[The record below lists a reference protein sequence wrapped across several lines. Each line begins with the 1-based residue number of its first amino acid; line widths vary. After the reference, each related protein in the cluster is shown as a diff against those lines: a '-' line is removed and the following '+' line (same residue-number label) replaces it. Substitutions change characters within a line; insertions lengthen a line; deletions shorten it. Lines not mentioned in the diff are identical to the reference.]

1 MIRLLCLLKYLHL
14 FALMLLGTGA
24 LAQTYPAKPIR
35 VIIPTA
41 PGDGCDILSRLV
53 GLKVAE
59 RLGWQFA
66 IDNRPGAAGQLGLQ
80 LIAQAPADGYTI
92 GCGQSGN
99 VVLVPHTYKKVP
111 YDVFKDFAP
120 VALMGSNY
128 LALVVHP
135 AVPFRNVKDLIT
147 YAKANPG
154 KLTFGNTGEGAF
166 LHFATEM
173 LSRDA
178 GFTYLNVPFK
188 SVTALITDIIGGRI
202 DAMLGPFNTIQPYAV
217 AGRLKL
223 LGIAREQRAPN
234 YPDLPTIAESIP
246 GFTSGGWFGLIA
258 PSGMPKEMIALL
270 NREINSVLKQ
280 PDVREKMTTLG
291 LDLHSES
298 PEWFGETIR
307 ADYAKWGKLAK
318 DIRFEPQ

>member
-1 MIRLLCLLKYLHL
+1 MIRVFCVHQYLYLLICL
-14 FALMLLGTGA
+14 FFSGGA
-24 LAQTYPAKPIR
+24 LAQAYPAKTIR

-53 GLKVAE
+53 GYKVSE
-59 RLGWQFA
+59 KLGWQFA

-80 LIAQAPADGYTI
+80 LIAQAPTDGYTI

-99 VVLVPHTYKKVP
+99 MAIVPHTFKKVP
-111 YDVFKDFAP
+111 YDTHKDFAP
-120 VALMGSNY
+120 VALMGSNF

-135 AVPFRNVKDLIT
+135 AVPFRNMKDLIA
-147 YAKANPG
+147 YAKAHPG

-166 LHFATEM
+166 LHFATE
-173 LSRDA
+173 LLRRDA

-217 AGRLKL
+217 SGRLKL
-223 LGIAREQRAPN
+223 LGIARDKRAPN
-234 YPDLPTIAESIP
+234 YPDIPTIAETVP

-258 PSGMPKEMIALL
+258 PAGMPKEMIAML
-270 NREINSVLKQ
+270 NREINNALKL

-291 LDLHSES
+291 LELHAES
-298 PEWFGETIR
+298 PEYFGDTIR
-307 ADYAKWGKLAK
+307 NDFAKWGKLAK
-318 DIRFEPQ
+318 DIHFEPQ

>member
-1 MIRLLCLLKYLHL
+1 MIRLFCVSRFLPL
-14 FALMLLGTGA
+14 FALVFFFGGA
-24 LAQTYPAKPIR
+24 LAQAYPAKTIR

-41 PGDGCDILSRLV
+41 PGDGCDILSRLI
-53 GLKVAE
+53 GLKLAE
-59 RLGWQFA
+59 KLGWQFA

-80 LIAQAPADGYTI
+80 LIAQAPTDGYTI

-99 VVLVPHTYKKVP
+99 MAIVPHTFKKVP
-111 YDVFKDFAP
+111 YDTHKDFAP
-120 VALMGSNY
+120 VVLMGSNY

-135 AVPFRNVKDLIT
+135 AVPFRNMKDLIT
-147 YAKANPG
+147 YAKAHPG

-166 LHFATEM
+166 LHFATE
-173 LSRDA
+173 LLRRDA

-202 DAMLGPFNTIQPYAV
+202 DAMLGPFNTIQPYAA

-223 LGIAREQRAPN
+223 LGIARDQRAPN
-234 YPDLPTIAESIP
+234 YPDIPTIAETVT

-258 PSGMPKEMIALL
+258 PAAMPKEMIALL
-270 NREINSVLKQ
+270 NREINNVLKL
-280 PDVREKMTTLG
+280 PDVREKMTPLG
-291 LDLHSES
+291 LELHAES
-298 PEWFGETIR
+298 PEFFGDTIR
-307 ADYAKWGKLAK
+307 TDFAKWGKLAK